1 MTDHSNPPHVPVQ
14 LAHVP
19 IGVELSP
26 AATNV
31 LGEIAAAL
39 VSGARNIEDWPACEL
54 LSETCGARLLEN
66 LDQKGTQRHLHHCTE
81 DARLDHADTPH
92 TCVCGRE
99 WSEVTAE

>member
-1 MTDHSNPPHVPVQ
+1 MTGHVPVQ

-39 VSGARNIEDWPACEL
+39 VSGARNIEDWPACDQQPQ
-54 LSETCGARLLEN
+54 TCGARLLES
-66 LDQKGTQRHLHHCTE
+66 LDQKGTQRHLHHCQSTT
-81 DARLDHADTPH
+81 DAEHVAGVTH

-99 WSEVTAE
+99 WQEVTAE